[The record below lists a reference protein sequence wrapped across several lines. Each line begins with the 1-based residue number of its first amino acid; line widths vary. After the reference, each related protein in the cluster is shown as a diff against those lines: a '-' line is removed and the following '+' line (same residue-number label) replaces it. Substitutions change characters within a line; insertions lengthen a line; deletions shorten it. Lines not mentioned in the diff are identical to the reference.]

1 MSYSDE
7 AASPP
12 LSAREP
18 NKNSLTRLEK
28 EERFWG
34 WIMILPLLAGL
45 VIFTLRL

>member
-7 AASPP
+7 ATSPP

-18 NKNSLTRLEK
+18 NKKSLTRLEK

-45 VIFTLRL
+45 VIF